1 MPDKIKSSTK
11 NNMEQGRLRFNRLE
25 KWLEWQESLHFT
37 AIELGLERCKRVAD
51 NMGLLKPT
59 YNVISV
65 AGTNGKG
72 SSITL
77 LDKILRD
84 AGYKIGR
91 YTSPH
96 LLKYNERICING
108 ENVSDTELCESFD
121 RIDRAR
127 GDISLT
133 YFEFGTLTALD
144 LFRQHNVELALLE
157 VGLGGRLDA
166 VNVLDAD
173 VALITSIDID
183 HQQWLGNDRESIAR
197 EKAGIFRNKAIAVC
211 SDSNPPQS
219 LLNCAAAL
227 GTPLSIAG
235 RDYQYSSNDDSW
247 SWESKDLSLRDLPR
261 PMQYCDFQL
270 QNAAGVLM
278 VLDKIQHEYP
288 VSKENIA
295 QGLNSFRIDGRM
307 QIIPG
312 EVTKILDVAHNS
324 QSVKVLVENLNVIPC
339 VGQTHILVGMLKD
352 KDHGEVLKV
361 LSEVADT
368 WSVVTLA
375 QERGSEAK
383 MLLSDLSSLGIEE
396 NITEF
401 KNVDD
406 ALTSLHQTSKSGDR
420 IVITGSFLTVGE
432 ALRKLNEK

>member
-1 MPDKIKSSTK
+1 MPDKIKSRSKTGLK
-11 NNMEQGRLRFNRLE
+11 SGRLRFNRLE

-51 NMGLLKPT
+51 NMGLLKPS

-77 LDKILRD
+77 LDKVLRN

-108 ENVSDTELCESFD
+108 EQVSDTELCESFD

-133 YFEFGTLTALD
+133 YFEFGTLAALD
-144 LFRQHNVELALLE
+144 IFRQHNVELALLE

-166 VNVLDAD
+166 VNVLDAE

-183 HQQWLGNDRESIAR
+183 HQQWLGDNRESIAR

-211 SDSNPPQS
+211 SDPNPPQS
-219 LLNCAAAL
+219 LLNCASAL

-235 RDYQYSSNDDSW
+235 RDYQYSSNGDCW
-247 SWESKDLSLRDLPR
+247 SWESKSLSLKALPR
-261 PMQYCDFQL
+261 PMQHCDFQL

-278 VLDKIQHEYP
+278 VLDKIHHEYP
-288 VSKENIA
+288 VSEENIA
-295 QGLNSFRIDGRM
+295 QGLNSFRLDGRM

-324 QSVKVLVENLNVIPC
+324 QSVEALVVNLKVIPC
-339 VGQTHILVGMLKD
+339 VGQTHLLVGMLKD
-352 KDHGEVLKV
+352 KDHGEVLKA
-361 LSEVADT
+361 LSKVADT
-368 WSVVTLA
+368 WSIVTLA
-375 QERGSEAK
+375 QERGSDAK

-396 NITEF
+396 NVTEF
-401 KNVDD
+401 RNVDE
-406 ALTSLHQTSKSGDR
+406 ALESLHKSSKSGDR
-420 IVITGSFLTVGE
+420 IVITGSFLTVGA
-432 ALRKLNEK
+432 ALRKLNER

>member
-1 MPDKIKSSTK
+1 MANKIKSSS
-11 NNMEQGRLRFNRLE
+11 ESGRLRFNRLD

-51 NMGLLKPT
+51 NMGLLKPS

-72 SSITL
+72 SSVTL
-77 LDKILRD
+77 LDKILRN
-84 AGYKIGR
+84 AGHKVGR

-108 ENVSDTELCESFD
+108 EEVSDTELCESFD

-133 YFEFGTLTALD
+133 YFEFGTLAALD
-144 LFRQHNVELALLE
+144 IFRQHDVELALLE

-183 HQQWLGNDRESIAR
+183 HQQWLGDNRESIAR

-211 SDSNPPQS
+211 SDPNPPQS
-219 LLNCAAAL
+219 LIDCANAL
-227 GTPLSIAG
+227 GTPLSVAG
-235 RDYQYSSNDDSW
+235 SDYQYSSNEDSW
-247 SWESKDLSLRDLPR
+247 SWQANDLSLKELPR

-278 VLDKIQHEYP
+278 VLNKIQNEYP
-288 VSKENIA
+288 VSEEDIA
-295 QGLNSFRIDGRM
+295 QGLNSFRVDGRM

-324 QSVKVLVENLNVIPC
+324 QSVKALVENLKAIPC
-339 VGQTHILVGMLKD
+339 VGKTHFLVGMLKD

-361 LSEVADT
+361 LRDVADT
-368 WSVVTLA
+368 WSIVTLT
-375 QERGSEAK
+375 QERGSDAK
-383 MLLSDLSSLGIEE
+383 TLLSDLSSLGIEE
-396 NITEF
+396 NVTEF
-401 KNVDD
+401 ENVDK
-406 ALTSLHQTSKSGDR
+406 ALASLHETSKSGDR
-420 IVITGSFLTVGE
+420 IVITGSFLTVGA
-432 ALRKLNEK
+432 ALKKLNEK

>member
-1 MPDKIKSSTK
+1 MPDKIKSPSKTSLK
-11 NNMEQGRLRFNRLE
+11 PGRLRFNRLE

-51 NMGLLKPT
+51 NMGLLKPS

-77 LDKILRD
+77 LDKILCK
-84 AGYKIGR
+84 AGYKIGL

-108 ENVSDTELCESFD
+108 EQVSDNELCESFD

-133 YFEFGTLTALD
+133 YFEFGTLAALD
-144 LFRQHNVELALLE
+144 IFRQHNVELALLE

-183 HQQWLGNDRESIAR
+183 HQQWLGDNRESIAR

-211 SDSNPPQS
+211 SDPNPPQS
-219 LLNCAAAL
+219 LLNCASAL

-235 RDYQYSSNDDSW
+235 RDYQYSDNGDCW
-247 SWESKDLSLRDLPR
+247 TWQSKDLSLKVLPR
-261 PMQYCDFQL
+261 PMQHCDFQL

-278 VLDKIQHEYP
+278 VLNKIQHDYP
-288 VSKENIA
+288 VSEENIA
-295 QGLNSFRIDGRM
+295 QGLNSFRLDGRM

-324 QSVKVLVENLNVIPC
+324 QSVEALLVNLKAIPC
-339 VGQTHILVGMLKD
+339 LGKTHLLVGMLKD
-352 KDHGEVLKV
+352 KDHAEVLKA

-368 WSVVTLA
+368 WSIVTLA
-375 QERGSEAK
+375 QERGSDAK
-383 MLLSDLSSLGIEE
+383 TLLSDLSSLGIEE
-396 NITEF
+396 NVTEF
-401 KNVDD
+401 RNVDE
-406 ALTSLHQTSKSGDR
+406 ALEGLHKSSQSGDR
-420 IVITGSFLTVGE
+420 IVITGSFLTVGA
-432 ALRKLNEK
+432 ALRKLNER